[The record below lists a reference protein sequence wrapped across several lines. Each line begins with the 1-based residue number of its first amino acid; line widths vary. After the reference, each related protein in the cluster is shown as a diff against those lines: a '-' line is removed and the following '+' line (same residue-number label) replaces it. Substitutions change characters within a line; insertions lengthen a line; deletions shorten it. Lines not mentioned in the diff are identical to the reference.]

1 MHRFHLVR
9 NLRSLVFVLVA
20 TSIAAAVGGLWWVNQ
35 TGLPESWRFRIEG
48 EVAKHGSFVK
58 IGSLSY
64 HPLRG
69 LVAKDVRVFSDPAR
83 QQEISRLEG
92 LILDFDNAKL
102 AKGEFQLAKIEL
114 NNATLSLPIH
124 PDDPHTEVLEVINA
138 SGTFILP
145 GPGRIEIRNAR
156 GMVSGIQL
164 SLNAKLSNEGG
175 SNSNKPG
182 DRQSDSTLDL
192 IAQVLKELK
201 KWSFDSQSPP
211 ELEVYIEG
219 NTSRPESTI
228 AKLSLVAKSVEKNRH
243 RLDEISATA
252 DISGKLLTIT
262 SLEAING
269 PRKLLGH
276 VDYDLSTQS
285 GRFDVSS
292 SLKIPPLLQ
301 SWFNLPP
308 IPNLLVAGKQHVSA
322 AGEFKIHANG
332 KPTIHMIGNASC
344 ESTMLRGI
352 LFDTIDTSF
361 SWRDGDLF
369 LKDIHLRRPDG
380 EASGKVLIQWP
391 LVRLE
396 IDSTLAPAVYR
407 PLVTGNALKTLING
421 FRTSPATKIKIHLE
435 GGFDAT
441 DRRSWAFTGN
451 GSTQDII
458 YREVPVKN
466 ATCNFD
472 LSADQQL
479 YSDGRITFDYK
490 DYPLAKQ
497 YGGPKEGH
505 ANVELIRYTHGN
517 RLLQIKGVNGKIW
530 PAPMVRLFASKLSD
544 SLEIYRF
551 HSTPQLEGSGT
562 VDLSQEGN
570 TALTINF
577 SSDSPAD
584 YQLLGSDVRLEHPK
598 GTVLINKRNISVNN
612 LAFETFKGTGLV
624 SLEFPGDDSM
634 KCDVQWSDFS
644 MDGINS
650 CFKLNMQCGGQL
662 TGRLGFTMF
671 KSKLSTMNG
680 GGHFSLVKSELFS
693 VPIFGPLSTLISSV
707 LRDKRTG
714 FERAKNASCNFRIQD
729 GILASD
735 DFKTNT
741 SSLVFA
747 GEGTVDLN
755 NKTLDMTMRL
765 NARGFLIK
773 LITLPFRP
781 FAGMFQFRG
790 TGPFHGTKWEHVLFT
805 TPNEKMEKILLD
817 TPKPKSTENGAE

>member
-20 TSIAAAVGGLWWVNQ
+20 ASIAAVVGGVWWVTQ
-35 TGLPESWRFRIEG
+35 TGLPESWRLRIEG
-48 EVAKHGSFVK
+48 EVAKHGTFVK

-69 LVAKDVRVFSDPAR
+69 LVAKEVRVFSDPDR
-83 QQEISRLEG
+83 QKEISRLEG
-92 LILDFDNAKL
+92 LVLDFDNAKL

-114 NNATLSLPIH
+114 DNATLSLPIH
-124 PDDPHTEVLEVINA
+124 PDDPHTEVLEVTTA

-145 GPGRIEIRNAR
+145 GPGRVEIRNAR

-164 SLNAKLSNEGG
+164 SLNAKLSSEG
-175 SNSNKPG
+175 NSSGNKSG
-182 DRQSDSTLDL
+182 QKQSDSTLDL

-201 KWSFDSQSPP
+201 KWSFDSESPP
-211 ELEVYIEG
+211 ELNVYIEG
-219 NTSRPESTI
+219 NTRKPESTT

-243 RLDEISATA
+243 RLDEVSATA
-252 DISGKLLTIT
+252 EISGKLLTIT
-262 SLEAING
+262 SLEATNG
-269 PRKLLGH
+269 QRKLSGH
-276 VDYDLSTQS
+276 VDYDLNTQS

-292 SLKIPPLLQ
+292 SLEIPPLLQ

-308 IPNLLVAGKQHVSA
+308 IPDLLVAGKQHVSA
-322 AGEFKIHANG
+322 AGEFNIHANG
-332 KPTIHMIGNASC
+332 KPTIHMIGKASC
-344 ESTMLRGI
+344 EATLLRGL
-352 LFDTIDTSF
+352 LFDTISTSF

-369 LKDIHLRRPDG
+369 LKDIRLRRPDG
-380 EASGKVLIQWP
+380 EAFGKVLIQWP
-391 LVRLE
+391 LVRMQ
-396 IDSTLAPAVYR
+396 IDSTLAPPIYD
-407 PLVTGNALKTLING
+407 PLVSGNAMKTLINR
-421 FRTSPATKIKIHLE
+421 FKTSEGTKFKIHLE

-441 DRRSWAFTGN
+441 DRESWAYTGS
-451 GSTQDII
+451 GSAQDIT

-472 LSADQQL
+472 LSAHQQL

-497 YGGPKEGH
+497 HGGPKEG
-505 ANVELIRYTHGN
+505 NVSVDLIRYTHSN
-517 RLLQIKGVNGKIW
+517 RLLHIKGVSGKIW

-551 HSTPQLEGSGT
+551 HSTPQLDGSGT
-562 VDLSQEGN
+562 VDLGNQGN

-598 GTVLINKRNISVNN
+598 GTVLIKNQHISVNN
-612 LAFETFKGTGLV
+612 LAFDAFKGTGLV
-624 SLEFPGDDSM
+624 NLEFPGDGSM
-634 KCDVQWSDFS
+634 KNDVQWSGFS
-644 MDGINS
+644 MNEINS
-650 CFKLNMQCGGQL
+650 CFKLNMECGGEL
-662 TGRLGFTMF
+662 TGRLGFSMF

-680 GGHFSLVKSELFS
+680 NGHFSLVKSELFS
-693 VPIFGPLSTLISSV
+693 VPVFGPLSTLISGV

-714 FERAKNASCNFRIQD
+714 FERAKNASCNFLIQD
-729 GILASD
+729 GVLASD

-747 GEGTVDLN
+747 GEGTVDLI

-790 TGPFHGTKWEHVLFT
+790 TGPLNGTKWEHVLFT

-817 TPKPKSTENGAE
+817 VPKVKSTENGAD